1 MKVLSIFLAVLLFV
15 LTAISLYEIYEI
27 PKEWGS
33 PLIPVSIA
41 DGMQRAYIVYAVIN
55 FTYFIPFLYVA
66 IKRKRLAKLK
76 ILGSIF
82 LLYVM
87 TIMVISFIGIK

>member
-1 MKVLSIFLAVLLFV
+1 MKVVSIFLAALLLV
-15 LTAISLYEIYEI
+15 LTITSLYEIYEI

-33 PLIPVSIA
+33 PLIPVTNVE
-41 DGMQRAYIVYAVIN
+41 GMQEAYIVYTIIN

-66 IKRKRLAKLK
+66 IKRQQLAKLK
-76 ILGSIF
+76 ILGTIF
-82 LLYVM
+82 LLYIA